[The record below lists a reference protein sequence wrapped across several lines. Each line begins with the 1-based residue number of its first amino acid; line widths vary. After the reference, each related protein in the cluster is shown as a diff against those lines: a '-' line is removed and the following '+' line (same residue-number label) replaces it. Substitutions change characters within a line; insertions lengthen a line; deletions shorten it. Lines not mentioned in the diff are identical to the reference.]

1 MADATTTTN
10 APPIGTDADFMAGLD
25 PEARTLFAAVEEV
38 VHQDGDTSFRLDVG
52 QAAPAAPAAQAPA
65 TPQAAP
71 AAAGPGQEATQAP
84 PADAQP
90 VIPPP
95 PAELPPAQKA
105 YLERKARK
113 ESESR
118 LAQENTALRESMA
131 AIARGIEQ
139 RNQLQQPYDP
149 QQQEPAWNVD
159 PELQAFLE
167 DRDQRLMAG
176 MQQMLSPVLQEKQQ
190 QQQFQQIDLEQQQ
203 VKQHAVQFISEVDGL
218 EREYASSPEGA
229 GYYDRAGQLDRKMT
243 EFYGGLVAYGAD
255 PARVEQVV
263 KAQMIGAYKVAEW
276 LGVNPAIYV
285 DYVAKNFGAAGNG
298 SHVNGPTSNGNEPAP
313 TPPARFPAAPSQQV
327 QMAANAQTNGLARA
341 TPAGTQ
347 TVDTNS
353 PDFIVDQLASGQF
366 SPQTLEGWAKEG
378 GDEAVI
384 RNIMKVAAAAGRR
397 G

>member
-1 MADATTTTN
+1 MADTTTN

-25 PEARTLFAAVEEV
+25 PEARTLFATIEETV
-38 VHQDGDTSFRLDVG
+38 QQDDPSFRLDVG
-52 QAAPAAPAAQAPA
+52 QGAAADPATPAAQAPA
-65 TPQAAP
+65 TPPAAP
-71 AAAGPGQEATQAP
+71 SATGQEA
-84 PADAQP
+84 AQEPP

-113 ESESR
+113 ENDNR
-118 LAQENTALRESMA
+118 LAQENAALRESMA

-139 RNQLQQPYDP
+139 RNQYQQPYDP
-149 QQQEPAWNVD
+149 QQQEPAAWNVD

-167 DRDQRLMAG
+167 DRDQRLFAG
-176 MQQMLSPVLQEKQQ
+176 MQQMLSPVLQEKVQQ
-190 QQQFQQIDLEQQQ
+190 QQYQQADIEQQQ
-203 VKQHAVQFISEVDGL
+203 VKQHAVQFIQEVDGL
-218 EREYASSPEGA
+218 EREYASSSEGA
-229 GYYDRAGQLDRKMT
+229 GYFERAGQLDRKMT

-285 DYVAKNFGAAGNG
+285 DYVAKNFGLNSAGQNGAGTNGNG
-298 SHVNGPTSNGNEPAP
+298 NGQPAP
-313 TPPARFPAAPSQQV
+313 APARFPAAPSQQV

-366 SPQTLEGWAKEG
+366 SAQTLEGWAREG

-384 RNIMKVAAAAGRR
+384 RNVMKVAAAAGRR